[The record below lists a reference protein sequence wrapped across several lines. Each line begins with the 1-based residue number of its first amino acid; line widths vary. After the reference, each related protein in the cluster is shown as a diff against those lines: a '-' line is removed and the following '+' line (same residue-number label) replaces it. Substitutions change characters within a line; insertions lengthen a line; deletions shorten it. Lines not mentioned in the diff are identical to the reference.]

1 MEEMFVVIW
10 ICLMTL
16 TIFIELIFY
25 IVEFI
30 DWLIDR
36 KENNKTKYKIIN

>member
-16 TIFIELIFY
+16 TICIELIFY

>member
-16 TIFIELIFY
+16 TICIELFFY